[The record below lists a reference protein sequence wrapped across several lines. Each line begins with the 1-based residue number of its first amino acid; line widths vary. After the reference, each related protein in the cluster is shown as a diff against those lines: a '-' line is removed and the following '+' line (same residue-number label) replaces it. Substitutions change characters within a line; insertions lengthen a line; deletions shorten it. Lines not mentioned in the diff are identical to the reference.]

1 LEHGLKSCPRNFK
14 FITSEGGGKKIFLAV
29 DRSDWWFVLINVL
42 LKKKWHRKHI
52 RNTKTNMLFALGLR
66 AGQGSELEGREQW
79 LMD

>member
-1 LEHGLKSCPRNFK
+1 VGAWIKVLPKELQIHYLRRR
-14 FITSEGGGKKIFLAV
+14 GKEIFLAV